1 MKKIILMYESDK
13 ETHNNTIRAEGE
25 LIELIAGAGAILKAV
40 SKAAAKALGE
50 EPEDMAIRIAGATI
64 DMLMDEKKGEDNE

>member
-1 MKKIILMYESDK
+1 MKKTILMYESDK
-13 ETHNNTIRAEGE
+13 ENHIGTIKAEGE
-25 LIELIAGAGAILKAV
+25 LFELIAGAGAILKAV

-50 EPEDMAIRIAGATI
+50 EPADIAIRIAGASI